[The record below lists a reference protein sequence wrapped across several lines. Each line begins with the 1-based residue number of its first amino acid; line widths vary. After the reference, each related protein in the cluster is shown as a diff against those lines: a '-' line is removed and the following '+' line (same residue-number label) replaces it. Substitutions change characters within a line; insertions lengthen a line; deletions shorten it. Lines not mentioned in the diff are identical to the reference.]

1 MLSLICTRSFGK
13 NSLFY
18 VGKMKESIFPAA
30 THRPPPAPPPLAKS
44 RKGKW
49 RVLAFARLHLWF
61 GGMGVCR
68 SILYSVQDY
77 NFGQHRWKICT
88 LPPPPSKIEDEKMG
102 RFGFCAA
109 SSLIWGDGSLLFHF
123 ILSKIVATSNSKLVT
138 SKSQLAKYLDFEKSL
153 SSDSVRSTCS
163 KSTKYPVQTIIID
176 VLDKK
181 RDVFLGNK
189 KGHFLSPKISFFQSF
204 SLSNFCFK
212 YG

>member
-18 VGKMKESIFPAA
+18 VGKMKESIFPTA
-30 THRPPPAPPPLAKS
+30 THRPPPPPPPLAKS

-61 GGMGVCR
+61 GGIGKADPVY
-68 SILYSVQDY
+68 ILS
-77 NFGQHRWKICT
+77 KIT
-88 LPPPPSKIEDEKMG
+88 ILDNIDEKFVPSPPPSKIEDEKMG

-153 SSDSVRSTCS
+153 SSDSVRLTCS

-181 RDVFLGNK
+181 RDVFLGNE

>member
-30 THRPPPAPPPLAKS
+30 THRPPPPTPLAKS

-49 RVLAFARLHLWF
+49 RVLALRGFIFDLEGWASAVPF
-61 GGMGVCR
+61 Y
-68 SILYSVQDY
+68 ILS
-77 NFGQHRWKICT
+77 KIT
-88 LPPPPSKIEDEKMG
+88 ILDNIDEKFVPSPPPSKIEDEKMG